1 MNVFEWSA
9 AELAQKIKA
18 GELSAPEAVEAV
30 TAAIDSKDGTYN
42 CYTSLNKEAALQQAE
57 TVQSRIDA
65 GEALSPLAGVPIGI
79 KDNICTKGQL
89 TTCASKILTGFKP
102 PYNATVIEKL
112 HAAGMIPLGK
122 LNMDE
127 FAMGST
133 TETSFYGATKN
144 PWNTDRVP
152 GGSSGG
158 TGASIACNIGIIGLG
173 TDTINSVRSPSSAN
187 SLVGIRPTIGLVSRA
202 GIVPYSLTQ
211 DTAGPICRTVEDAVR
226 CLDVIKGYDPDDAE
240 TAWSVGHEECYM
252 DHLNMDGMKGRRIG
266 VLESLFGKEEIN
278 ESTNK
283 VVRNALKVFEENGA
297 TLVPVTDNI
306 DQPWLTSEVSVHL
319 DDFQH
324 DLDGYLATLPADWK
338 IHSMAEIL
346 EQGLFHPFSESNMR
360 DAMTREVGSP
370 RYLEKMYNKIGV
382 RTHVLKIMADLNLDA
397 MVYPHQQQLVCK
409 IGANQQQRN
418 GVLCSS
424 TGFPSIA
431 VPAGFAP
438 DENAPIGVPV
448 GMEIIGRPWSEAKL
462 IEIAYAFEQH
472 SHFRRPPVSAP
483 DLNK

>member
-133 TETSFYGATKN
+133 TENSAFHVTRN
-144 PWNTDRVP
+144 PRNTACVP

-158 TGASIACNIGIIGLG
+158 SCCSVYRNTSVSGSVCSVPTVVSSIL
-173 TDTINSVRSPSSAN
+173 SLSPFSRW
-187 SLVGIRPTIGLVSRA
+187 VPTISSTTSR
-202 GIVPYSLTQ
+202 
-211 DTAGPICRTVEDAVR
+211 
-226 CLDVIKGYDPDDAE
+226 
-240 TAWSVGHEECYM
+240 
-252 DHLNMDGMKGRRIG
+252 
-266 VLESLFGKEEIN
+266 
-278 ESTNK
+278 
-283 VVRNALKVFEENGA
+283 
-297 TLVPVTDNI
+297 
-306 DQPWLTSEVSVHL
+306 VSVC
-319 DDFQH
+319 FSV
-324 DLDGYLATLPADWK
+324 
-338 IHSMAEIL
+338 IR
-346 EQGLFHPFSESNMR
+346 HP
-360 DAMTREVGSP
+360 
-370 RYLEKMYNKIGV
+370 
-382 RTHVLKIMADLNLDA
+382 
-397 MVYPHQQQLVCK
+397 
-409 IGANQQQRN
+409 
-418 GVLCSS
+418 
-424 TGFPSIA
+424 
-431 VPAGFAP
+431 VPA
-438 DENAPIGVPV
+438 
-448 GMEIIGRPWSEAKL
+448 
-462 IEIAYAFEQH
+462 
-472 SHFRRPPVSAP
+472 RRPPADQSARCTAHP
-483 DLNK
+483 PPQTAWGTY